1 MGKTYEIIPI
11 CEMQPGCNVEGF
23 FILQKGT
30 VKQSSNGSHFL
41 SLRLSDRDGEIDGK
55 IWDYASD
62 IHEHLGAVVKIRG
75 SVQEYNGAKQLIVD
89 RIRLAQAGDT
99 YDLKDLV
106 PSAPINVPEVMGTIE
121 DILNRIC
128 DDTYRN
134 IALCAFGRMKAVLAT
149 LPAAISVH
157 HAFVGGLL
165 MHTYNIM
172 QMCEATGRVYGDD
185 LIDMDLLLTGA
196 FCHDMG
202 KRREFLLSKVGLVT
216 EYSLPGQLMGHLVM
230 GAQEIAD
237 IAKELN
243 IPEESEQVLLL
254 QHLLLSHHGEL
265 EYGSPVVPKV
275 IEAEIL
281 SRMDMLDA
289 RIENYREVMEAT
301 DLGTMSEYVKYL
313 GHTIYNHR

>member
-1 MGKTYEIIPI
+1 MK
-11 CEMQPGCNVEGF
+11 
-23 FILQKGT
+23 
-30 VKQSSNGSHFL
+30 
-41 SLRLSDRDGEIDGK
+41 
-55 IWDYASD
+55 
-62 IHEHLGAVVKIRG
+62 
-75 SVQEYNGAKQLIVD
+75 
-89 RIRLAQAGDT
+89 
-99 YDLKDLV
+99 
-106 PSAPINVPEVMGTIE
+106 EVLT
-121 DILNRIC
+121 
-128 DDTYRN
+128 
-134 IALCAFGRMKAVLAT
+134 T

-157 HAFVGGLL
+157 HAFIGGLL

>member
-1 MGKTYEIIPI
+1 MGKTYEITPI

-41 SLRLSDRDGEIDGK
+41 SLRLSDRGGEIDGK

-89 RIRLAQAGDT
+89 RIRLAQSGDT

-106 PSAPINVPEVMGTIE
+106 PSAPINIPEVMGAIE

-134 IALCAFGRMKAVLAT
+134 IALCAYGRMEEVLTT

-157 HAFVGGLL
+157 HAFIGGLL

-172 QMCEATGRVYGDD
+172 QMCEAAGRVYGDD

-237 IAKELN
+237 IAKELS

-313 GHTIYNHR
+313 GHSIYNHR